1 MLLACK
7 YLMDKSISQFAA
19 RRESAMAGINAEA
32 EQREQLIAETEQR
45 ITDLKQQ
52 REKARDIDERM
63 RKLRERRAGGRTS
76 AHDGTDA
83 GRTGSERP
91 DDYGTEQAAKQIA
104 DLEREIEQR
113 KQSREYR
120 SIADKIKANR
130 ATINQRDRQQEKS
143 RRRSRGMEI

>member
-1 MLLACK
+1 MKNKRLATDSQMTQKTKNRKLCLLFKLSELSCRAVHHQC
-7 YLMDKSISQFAA
+7 DKNQHSRSC
-19 RRESAMAGINAEA
+19 EVH
-32 EQREQLIAETEQR
+32 
-45 ITDLKQQ
+45 
-52 REKARDIDERM
+52 RM
-63 RKLRERRAGGRTS
+63 RKLRERRAGGRTTDN
-76 AHDGTDA
+76 DGTDA

-91 DDYGTEQAAKQIA
+91 DNPGTEQAAKQIA

-130 ATINQRDRQQEKS
+130 GTINQRDRQQEKS